1 MVLGSVP
8 SCCGDCSCALYV
20 SEGSFELCPKGKWK
34 VEISG
39 RNFLKIAYCTN
50 RLFLFLNCLLQFA
63 SVGFCLENSCRE
75 LQLPGSDFQ
84 ILSLHRTYVFPSTN
98 KHLFFSIHSNK
109 GLLKPSSLS
118 LIWHFLLEGASKALM
133 QFSPCD

>member
-50 RLFLFLNCLLQFA
+50 RLFVFLNCLLQFA

-84 ILSLHRTYVFPSTN
+84 ILSLH
-98 KHLFFSIHSNK
+98 I
-109 GLLKPSSLS
+109 LKSVRVISEADL
-118 LIWHFLLEGASKALM
+118 AAAAAA
-133 QFSPCD
+133 